1 MNVRQTRTLLHLA
14 SASLFAAS
22 AGVAYWGFTPIQQ
35 GDSTQASRNR
45 PTQQAAGEKAAS
57 EDAPNIAS
65 HWNLKLRGPIQ
76 DPPKPKPKPL
86 VIKPLSKQPAG
97 VPVAQPKLDITL
109 VGTILESGHGVG
121 IFADA
126 DGKYDRKSVGEVLSL
141 EPKGIRV
148 EKIDANG
155 ATISLRGRKTTL
167 QIKNKPKT
175 QKNKSDRKRKQR
187 F

>member
-14 SASLFAAS
+14 SAALFAAS
-22 AGVAYWGFTPIQQ
+22 AGVAYWGFAPAEHSSDDQT
-35 GDSTQASRNR
+35 NR
-45 PTQQAAGEKAAS
+45 RSPSKQVAVNNPEPENTAAV
-57 EDAPNIAS
+57 AS
-65 HWNLKLRGPIQ
+65 HWSLKLRGPIQ
-76 DPPKPKPKPL
+76 DPPKLKPKPL
-86 VIKPLSKQPAG
+86 VIKPLPQQPVG
-97 VPVAQPKLDITL
+97 VPGAQPKLDITL
-109 VGTILESGHGVG
+109 VGTILESGHGIG

-141 EPKGIRV
+141 EPQGIRV

-155 ATISLRGRKTTL
+155 ATVSLRGRKTTL

-175 QKNKSDRKRKQR
+175 KKNKPDRKRKQR